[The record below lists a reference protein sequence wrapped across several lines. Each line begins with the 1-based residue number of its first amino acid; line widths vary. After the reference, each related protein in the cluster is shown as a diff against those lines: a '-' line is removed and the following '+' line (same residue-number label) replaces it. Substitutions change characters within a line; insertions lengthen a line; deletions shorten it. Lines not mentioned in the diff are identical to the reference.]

1 MFSHREWGNTKQRP
15 SAWWDDNATFD
26 HRGLTWF
33 AGNHSQRILQGCDL
47 FNWKNKGGR
56 LILRQNKN
64 KINKRYLG
72 GWVIGINI

>member
-1 MFSHREWGNTKQRP
+1 MSEEKAGNKT
-15 SAWWDDNATFD
+15 SEG
-26 HRGLTWF
+26 GLTWF

-72 GWVIGINI
+72 LGNRNQHIGLYELEKLEKM